1 MKDRGLCTTFVYK
14 WRLLHK
20 EQNLSKKYLYD
31 TFKNIVKIL
40 CLVKNMLYLCS
51 FCYSLPKCARFV
63 IHYFVIL

>member
-51 FCYSLPKCARFV
+51 TLRITTSSPSQQL
-63 IHYFVIL
+63 LQQSS